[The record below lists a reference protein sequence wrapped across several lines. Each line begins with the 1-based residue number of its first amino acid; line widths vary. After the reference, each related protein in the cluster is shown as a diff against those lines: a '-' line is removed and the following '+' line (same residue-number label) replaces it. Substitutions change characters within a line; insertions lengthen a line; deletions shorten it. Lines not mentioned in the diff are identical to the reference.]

1 MKFYYYLILMKT
13 KHHPYKNN
21 CSSSSFLKFRFLN
34 CINEK
39 MNPEHKNGKEK
50 QSNLTPNKR
59 FSESVK
65 RKNESLLQFME
76 NQNKKHLSTKFAYRD
91 VLNFLNEKDKAMEQ
105 IIIDENIIRNT
116 DSTKDDDH
124 RTKLNT
130 TDPDTNKQQ
139 NDNRTSHL
147 LIFHG
152 TFGEDKY
159 GQIMK
164 EKEKEKEKEKH
175 HHHNHHHH
183 HHHHHHCH
191 SSENIILANKIN
203 NNENFDINKN

>member
-1 MKFYYYLILMKT
+1 MKT

-39 MNPEHKNGKEK
+39 MNPEHKNKKEK

-65 RKNESLLQFME
+65 RKNESLLHFME
-76 NQNKKHLSTKFAYRD
+76 NQNKKHLSTKFAYKD
-91 VLNFLNEKDKAMEQ
+91 VITFLNEKDKAMEQ
-105 IIIDENIIRNT
+105 IIIDENIISNT

-130 TDPDTNKQQ
+130 HNDPDINNEQ

-159 GQIMK
+159 GKIM
-164 EKEKEKEKEKH
+164 KEKEKEKH

-183 HHHHHHCH
+183 HHHHCQ
-191 SSENIILANKIN
+191 SSEKIIVANKIN